1 MDNRRFSPKP
11 VSTWVSL
18 FVILFLVQAACLST
32 GGSLSSSSPTQDVAG
47 TAQAIQ
53 MTSQAEMDAKLALEK
68 TQFVMDL
75 QGTEVSLK
83 QTQAVLEM
91 PTQAPPPTE
100 EPTSTPQ
107 PAAPTLEPTPGE
119 KDYSEMIK
127 NAKIL
132 LYEDTNELG
141 IGQVIEET
149 LKRMGLKYTST
160 LDYSGEF
167 MANLDSGTKWD
178 LIIVGAENHN
188 AIQGEFWD
196 VLLQQSYKKT
206 AIIAEV
212 WYMDILGGG
221 KMRNFTNECGVS
233 YYKDWD
239 LAESIYWVNPD
250 HPIFNEPNVVKP
262 LLHYNRYWMSN
273 AGDRVRVRSTG
284 DAEIVAGLFKNDTK
298 QDGLIT
304 VCMEGRTV
312 FQTFCNHDFR
322 QNEVMDLWENY
333 ITYTLTNHF
342 KALEGE

>member
-1 MDNRRFSPKP
+1 MDNRRKP
-11 VSTWVSL
+11 FDRLPGWVGI
-18 FVILFLVQAACLST
+18 FVVLFLVQAACLSSA
-32 GGSLSSSSPTQDVAG
+32 GPGSSPPPTVDAAA
-47 TAQAIQ
+47 TAQTFQ
-53 MTSQAEMDAKLALEK
+53 QTSQAEMDAKLALQS
-68 TQFVMDL
+68 TQLVMDL
-75 QGTEVSLK
+75 Q
-83 QTQAVLEM
+83 QTQIALQQTQVALSA
-91 PTQAPPPTE
+91 PTANPPTA
-100 EPTSTPQ
+100 EPTFTSEPVIV
-107 PAAPTLEPTPGE
+107 PTVQLTPGE
-119 KDYSEMIK
+119 VDYSERIK

-196 VLLQQSYKKT
+196 VLLEQSYKKT

-212 WYMDILGGG
+212 WYMDILGAG
-221 KMRNFTNECGVS
+221 KMRNFTSECGIS
-233 YYKDWD
+233 YDTNWD
-239 LAESIYWVNPD
+239 LAESIYWVKPD
-250 HPIFNEPNVVKP
+250 HPILNEPNVVLP

-284 DAEIVAGLFKNDTK
+284 DAEIVAGLFKNDSK
-298 QDGLIT
+298 KDGMIT
-304 VCMEGRTV
+304 VCMDGRTV

-342 KALEGE
+342 KALDAQ